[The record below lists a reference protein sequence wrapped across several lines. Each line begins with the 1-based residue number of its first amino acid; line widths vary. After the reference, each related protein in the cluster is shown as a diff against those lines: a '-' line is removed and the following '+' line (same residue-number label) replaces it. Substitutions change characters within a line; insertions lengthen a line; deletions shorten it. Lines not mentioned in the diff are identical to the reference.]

1 MNEDFFINLVCP
13 SKRNKYKKLIKKP
26 TKHKTYKSM
35 SKIKYKIKSHKNEK
49 KILNKYSVEKFL
61 MKK

>member
-1 MNEDFFINLVCP
+1 MSEDFFINLVCP

-49 KILNKYSVEKFL
+49 KNLE
-61 MKK
+61 